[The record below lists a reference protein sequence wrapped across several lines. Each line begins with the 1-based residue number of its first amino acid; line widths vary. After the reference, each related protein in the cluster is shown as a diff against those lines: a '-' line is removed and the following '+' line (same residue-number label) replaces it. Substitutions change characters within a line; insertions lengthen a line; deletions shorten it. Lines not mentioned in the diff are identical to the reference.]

1 MPLRW
6 PFSIKPV
13 RPTADEHVLS
23 SARAEFIAAEAALDL
38 ARTRYLRL
46 RNSRQPTMLRLHQS
60 ALDHALHRYHTA
72 RHVLRALEQTQI
84 TTLGPWRS
92 PTDRAA
98 NEGPYDSEA

>member
-13 RPTADEHVLS
+13 RPMADEHVLC
-23 SARAEFIAAEAALDL
+23 SARAELAAADAALDM
-38 ARTRYLRL
+38 ARVNYLRL

-72 RHVLRALEQTQI
+72 RHVLRALEQAEL
-84 TTLGPWRS
+84 TLGPWPS
-92 PTDRAA
+92 PTERAA
-98 NEGPYDSEA
+98 NEGIYDAEP